1 MTRIVIWGL
10 GAIGA
15 AMAEQLSRTEGY
27 DVLGFDIE
35 PVTIREALAARVI
48 QGAFNPAEINALP
61 IDLLVAAV
69 PPTETMA
76 VLRDLQTNNLV
87 VDVAS
92 IKQTIMQAADH
103 LPHFIG
109 GHPMAGTDETGLIGR
124 KKVKFDQASF
134 FLVGNDAGCGRIMAL
149 LSLLGSCF
157 ENIDAAKHDALIAL
171 TSDSTHLIAQA
182 LVATLSVN
190 ISGEARSFIGPG
202 FRDTMRIAAANPE
215 LWTQIL
221 LANRVATTEAVTNFM
236 IELQRLRDL
245 LVDNDA
251 EQLLAALTAIQ
262 QIRRELALKYY

>member
-1 MTRIVIWGL
+1 MTRIAIWGL

-27 DVLGFDIE
+27 DVLGFDID
-35 PVTIREALAARVI
+35 PVTIREALAAGVI

-61 IDLLVAAV
+61 IDLLVVAV

-134 FLVGNDAGCGRIMAL
+134 FLVGNDADCGRIMAI
-149 LSLLGSCF
+149 LSPLGSCF

-171 TSDSTHLIAQA
+171 TSDATHLIAQA

-190 ISGEARSFIGPG
+190 ISGETRSFIGPG
-202 FRDTMRIAAANPE
+202 FRGTTRIAAANPE

-262 QIRRELALKYY
+262 QIRRELA

>member
-1 MTRIVIWGL
+1 MTRIAIWGL

-109 GHPMAGTDETGLIGR
+109 DHPMAGTDETGLIGR

-134 FLVGNDAGCGRIMAL
+134 FLVGNDADCGRIMAL

>member
-1 MTRIVIWGL
+1 MTRIAIWGL
-10 GAIGA
+10 GAIGS
-15 AMAEQLSRTEGY
+15 AMAEQLSRTESY
-27 DVLGFDIE
+27 EVLGFDIN
-35 PVTIREALAARVI
+35 PVTIREALAAGVVQR
-48 QGAFNPAEINALP
+48 AFNPAEINVLP
-61 IDLLVAAV
+61 IDLLVVAV

-92 IKQTIMQAADH
+92 IKQPIMQVADH
-103 LPHFIG
+103 LPHFVG

-134 FLVGNDAGCGRIMAL
+134 FLVGNDADCGRIMTL
-149 LSLLGSCF
+149 LSPLGSHF
-157 ENIDAAKHDALIAL
+157 ETIDAAKHDVLIAL
-171 TSDSTHLIAQA
+171 TSDATHLIAQA
-182 LVATLSVN
+182 LVATLGGNMSE
-190 ISGEARSFIGPG
+190 GARPFIGPG
-202 FRDTMRIAAANPE
+202 FRDTTRIAAANPE

-236 IELQRLRDL
+236 IELQRLREL

-262 QIRRELALKYY
+262 QIRRELA

>member
-1 MTRIVIWGL
+1 MTRIAIWGL

-27 DVLGFDIE
+27 EVLGFDID
-35 PVTIREALAARVI
+35 PVTIREALAAGVI
-48 QGAFNPAEINALP
+48 QGAFNPAEINALS
-61 IDLLVAAV
+61 IDLLVVAV

-92 IKQTIMQAADH
+92 IKQPIMQAADH
-103 LPHFIG
+103 LPHFVG
-109 GHPMAGTDETGLIGR
+109 GHPMAGTDQTGFLGR

-134 FLVGNDAGCGRIMAL
+134 FLVGNDTDCRRIMTL
-149 LSLLGSCF
+149 LSPLDSRF
-157 ENIDAAKHDALIAL
+157 ETVDATEHDALIAL
-171 TSDSTHLIAQA
+171 TSDATHLIAQA
-182 LVATLSVN
+182 LVATLAVN
-190 ISGEARSFIGPG
+190 VSGEVRPSFIGPG
-202 FRDTMRIAAANPE
+202 FRDTTRIAAAKPE

-221 LANRVATTEAVTNFM
+221 LANRVATTEAVTHFM

-262 QIRRELALKYY
+262 QIRRELA

>member
-1 MTRIVIWGL
+1 MTRIAIWGL

-134 FLVGNDAGCGRIMAL
+134 FLVGNDADCGRIMAL